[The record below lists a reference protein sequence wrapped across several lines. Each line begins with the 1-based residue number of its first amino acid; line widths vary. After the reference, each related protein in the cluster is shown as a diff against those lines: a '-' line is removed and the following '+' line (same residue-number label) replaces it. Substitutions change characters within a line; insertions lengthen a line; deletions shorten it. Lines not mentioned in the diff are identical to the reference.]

1 MAKGVWGVP
10 GDVAA
15 QIPQLVLS
23 GVMVGMIYALLGLG
37 LVVTYTTT
45 RIVNV
50 AIGEFA
56 MIGTLTA
63 ASLTGAGVPLGLA
76 VLAGLAAGTAVGWG
90 VYDLAMRP
98 LLARQAPV
106 LSLLILSIALH
117 LVLKGLGLVVWGTEA
132 YRLPP
137 FSGGPPLTVGTAV
150 LTRQGLWIIGA
161 ALALMA
167 ALWLGFTRTLR
178 GKALV
183 ASAINPVGARLMGI
197 PVLAMGRQAFVLSAL
212 LAAAGGILIAPQTL
226 ADYDMGLML
235 GLKGFVGA
243 VLGGM
248 RDYPK
253 VVAGCLAL
261 GVAESLVAGLLPSG
275 YRDAVAFLLLV
286 AVLVARAIPVLRHGV
301 LAAEEAA
308 QE

>member
-1 MAKGVWGVP
+1 MPAELLS
-10 GDVAA
+10 
-15 QIPQLVLS
+15 QIPQLIVS

-56 MIGTLTA
+56 MIATLTA
-63 ASLTGAGVPLGLA
+63 ASLAGAGIPLPLA
-76 VLAGLAAGTAVGWG
+76 VVAGLMTGTLVGWG
-90 VYDLAMRP
+90 VYETAMRP

-106 LSLLILSIALH
+106 LSLLILSIAVH
-117 LVLKGLGLVVWGTEA
+117 LILKGSGLIVWGTEA
-132 YRLPP
+132 YKLPA
-137 FSGGPPLTVGTAV
+137 FSEGPPLVVGSAV
-150 LTRQGLWIIGA
+150 LTRQGVWIIA
-161 ALALMA
+161 AGIALMV

-183 ASAINPVGARLMGI
+183 ASAVNPVGARLMGI
-197 PVLAMGRQAFVLSAL
+197 RVLAMGRQAFVLSAL
-212 LAAAGGILIAPQTL
+212 LASAAGILIAPQTL

-243 VLGGM
+243 VLGGF
-248 RDYPK
+248 RHYPW
-253 VVAGCLAL
+253 VVAGCMAL
-261 GVAESLVAGLLPSG
+261 GIAESLVAGLLPSG
-275 YRDAVAFLLLV
+275 YRDAIAFLLLI
-286 AVLVARAIPVLRHGV
+286 AVLVARAVPVLRHGV

>member
-1 MAKGVWGVP
+1 MPAELL
-10 GDVAA
+10 A
-15 QIPQLVLS
+15 QIPQLLAS

-63 ASLTGAGVPLGLA
+63 ASLAGSGIPLPLA
-76 VLAGLAAGTAVGWG
+76 VVAGLMAGTLVGWG
-90 VYDLAMRP
+90 VYETAMRP

-106 LSLLILSIALH
+106 LSLLILSIAVH
-117 LVLKGLGLVVWGTEA
+117 LTLKGLGLIVWGTEA
-132 YRLPP
+132 YKLPA
-137 FSGGPPLTVGTAV
+137 FSQGPPLALGTAV
-150 LTRQGLWIIGA
+150 LPRQGVWIIA
-161 ALALMA
+161 AGIVLMVG
-167 ALWLGFTRTLR
+167 LWLGFTRTLW

-183 ASAINPVGARLMGI
+183 ASAVNPVGARLMGI
-197 PVLAMGRQAFVLSAL
+197 RVLAMGRQAFVLSAL
-212 LAAAGGILIAPQTL
+212 LAAAAGILIAPQTL

-243 VLGGM
+243 VLGGF
-248 RDYPK
+248 RHYPQ
-253 VVAGCLAL
+253 VVAGCLVL
-261 GVAESLVAGLLPSG
+261 GIAESLVAGLLPSG
-275 YRDAVAFLLLV
+275 YRDAIAFLLLI

-301 LAAEEAA
+301 LAAEEAT

>member
-1 MAKGVWGVP
+1 MRVP
-10 GDVAA
+10 ADAVA
-15 QIPQLVLS
+15 QVPQLVVS
-23 GVMVGMIYALLGLG
+23 GIMVGMIYALLGLG

-50 AIGEFA
+50 GIGEFA

-63 ASLTGAGVPLGLA
+63 ASLAGVGVPLVLA
-76 VLAGLAAGTAVGWG
+76 VLAGLAAGTLVGWG
-90 VYDLAMRP
+90 VYETAVRP

-117 LVLKGLGLVVWGTEA
+117 LTLKGLGLVIWGTEA
-132 YRLPP
+132 YRLPA
-137 FSGGPPLTVGTAV
+137 FSSGPPLTLGTAV
-150 LTRQGLWIIGA
+150 LTRQGVWIIVA
-161 ALALMA
+161 ALVLMVG
-167 ALWLGFTRTLR
+167 LWLGFTRTVR
-178 GKALV
+178 GKALM

-212 LAAAGGILIAPQTL
+212 LAAAGGILMAPQTL

-248 RDYPK
+248 RDYPR

-261 GVAESLVAGLLPSG
+261 GVVEALVAGLLPSG

-286 AVLVARAIPVLRHGV
+286 AVLVGRAIPVLRHGV

>member
-1 MAKGVWGVP
+1 MPAELL
-10 GDVAA
+10 A
-15 QIPQLVLS
+15 QIPQLLAS

-63 ASLTGAGVPLGLA
+63 ASLAGSAIPLPLAVVAGVMVGGL
-76 VLAGLAAGTAVGWG
+76 VGWG
-90 VYDLAMRP
+90 VYEAAMRP

-106 LSLLILSIALH
+106 LSLLILSIAAH
-117 LVLKGLGLVVWGTEA
+117 LTLKGLGLIVWGTEA
-132 YRLPP
+132 YKLPA
-137 FSGGPPLTVGTAV
+137 FSQGPPVVLGTAV
-150 LTRQGLWIIGA
+150 LPRQGIWIIA
-161 ALALMA
+161 AGIVLMVG
-167 ALWLGFTRTLR
+167 LWLGFTRTLW

-183 ASAINPVGARLMGI
+183 ASAVNPVGARLMGI
-197 PVLAMGRQAFVLSAL
+197 RVLAAGRQAFVLSAL
-212 LAAAGGILIAPQTL
+212 LASAAGILIAPQTL

-243 VLGGM
+243 VLGGF
-248 RDYPK
+248 RHYPQ

-261 GVAESLVAGLLPSG
+261 GIAESLIAGLLPSG
-275 YRDAVAFLLLV
+275 YRDAVAFLLLI